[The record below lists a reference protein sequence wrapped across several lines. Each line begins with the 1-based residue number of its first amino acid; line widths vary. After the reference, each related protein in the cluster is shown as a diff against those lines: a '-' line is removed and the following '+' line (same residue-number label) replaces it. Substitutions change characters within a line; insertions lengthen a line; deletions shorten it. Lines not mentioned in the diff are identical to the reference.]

1 MDRQAIQERFGITG
15 KSPAILRELDRAR
28 QVARTDISVLIQG
41 ESGVGKEL
49 FAQAIHE
56 LSERRHKPL
65 IIVNCG
71 AIPEGL
77 IESELFG
84 NVKGA
89 YTGAVERRSGY
100 FEEADGSTIFLDEI
114 GEMPAAAQVRLLRVL
129 ENGSFSR
136 VGSSI
141 MLKTDVRVIA
151 ATNKDLGR
159 EVRAGR
165 FREDL
170 YYRLS
175 TVVLHLPPLRE
186 RQEDILPLFDEF
198 LHRFVQKYNSPLKR
212 LDASAQELL
221 LRYRWPGNIRE
232 LRNVAEQT
240 VVLHRGDTV
249 TATDLRP
256 FLRGVSATGVNE
268 GLVPIGHADEA
279 PGTRERELIY
289 RALLELRMDIRTL
302 KEQMSTLVAGLG
314 TRPSRPVVRQEDEGA
329 FVIMQ
334 DADQRRYPPLIE
346 DVPYEIE
353 PDAADPGR
361 ALPAAPPPPEEPD
374 EAPLPTLEDA
384 ERRLI
389 IEALRRFDGNRRQT
403 ARALGISERTLYR
416 KLKEL
421 EEEA

>member
-1 MDRQAIQERFGITG
+1 MLLYEVNLHLDADLAGAFEPWLRSHMQEMLAFDGFTRAVRFELEPTPDTLHWTVHYHVRDRALRRRYHMDRQAIQERFGITG

-141 MLKTDVRVIA
+141 MVTIRARVDFPQPDSPTTA
-151 ATNKDLGR
+151 
-159 EVRAGR
+159 
-165 FREDL
+165 
-170 YYRLS
+170 S
-175 TVVLHLPPLRE
+175 VLPGCRSKL
-186 RQEDILPLFDEF
+186 
-198 LHRFVQKYNSPLKR
+198 
-212 LDASAQELL
+212 ASDKA
-221 LRYRWPGNIRE
+221 RTTWPFENR
-232 LRNVAEQT
+232 
-240 VVLHRGDTV
+240 
-249 TATDLRP
+249 
-256 FLRGVSATGVNE
+256 
-268 GLVPIGHADEA
+268 
-279 PGTRERELIY
+279 
-289 RALLELRMDIRTL
+289 
-302 KEQMSTLVAGLG
+302 
-314 TRPSRPVVRQEDEGA
+314 
-329 FVIMQ
+329 
-334 DADQRRYPPLIE
+334 
-346 DVPYEIE
+346 
-353 PDAADPGR
+353 
-361 ALPAAPPPPEEPD
+361 PPP
-374 EAPLPTLEDA
+374 T
-384 ERRLI
+384 
-389 IEALRRFDGNRRQT
+389 
-403 ARALGISERTLYR
+403 S
-416 KLKEL
+416 
-421 EEEA
+421 